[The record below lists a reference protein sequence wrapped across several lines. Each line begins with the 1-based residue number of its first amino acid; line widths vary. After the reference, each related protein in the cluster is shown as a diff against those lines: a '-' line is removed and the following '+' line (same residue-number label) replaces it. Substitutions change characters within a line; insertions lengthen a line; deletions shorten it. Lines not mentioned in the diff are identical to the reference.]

1 MINRHEVTAQISKA
15 RNTIVDDIFHARLLD
30 KYCTGTSAESTIYRA
45 CMVHTKSDQNLQR
58 VKEIITA
65 FIQSC
70 KGKKVCFSNLI
81 DDLIKPPIGMRK
93 GALPIYIAEQI
104 MQLEDMPVIYHE
116 KAEISLDAKLISD
129 VVSLTEKHYLYVEE
143 ETAKKLEYIQGLER
157 LFSEYGDYCR
167 EIENMNRLARLK
179 CHMQA
184 WYRALPQA
192 ATTFK

>member
-1 MINRHEVTAQISKA
+1 
-15 RNTIVDDIFHARLLD
+15 
-30 KYCTGTSAESTIYRA
+30 
-45 CMVHTKSDQNLQR
+45 
-58 VKEIITA
+58 
-65 FIQSC
+65 
-70 KGKKVCFSNLI
+70 
-81 DDLIKPPIGMRK
+81 MRK

-192 ATTFK
+192 ATTFKEEDFDGQEMQELISFRKLFTENQIRVS